1 MHLSTVINFN
11 LSMHAYDTYYWD
23 FQTRVGWKNFIA
35 MSHMN
40 RHLSLPIDY
49 PYLKVVEKS
58 FLKEKCNGST

>member
-1 MHLSTVINFN
+1 MHTTHTIGIFKLGLDGKI
-11 LSMHAYDTYYWD
+11 
-23 FQTRVGWKNFIA
+23 FIA